1 MCVYVYIYM
10 YACLIQVYS
19 MDSVPL
25 KMPQGAP
32 QKVNEDIQVIVPD
45 YLSILQET
53 EVSVYVNMLRWATQ
67 SLCLCFSRSFLQK
80 HRKFLFDHSFPVLE
94 VAQTKSFTFFTKRG
108 KLHPYRDLLPS
119 WI

>member
-1 MCVYVYIYM
+1 MCVYVYIYT

-53 EVSVYVNMLRWATQ
+53 EVSVYVNMSVHNLYVHA
-67 SLCLCFSRSFLQK
+67 LVA
-80 HRKFLFDHSFPVLE
+80 LFY
-94 VAQTKSFTFFTKRG
+94 KSTINSYLTILSQF
-108 KLHPYRDLLPS
+108 
-119 WI
+119 